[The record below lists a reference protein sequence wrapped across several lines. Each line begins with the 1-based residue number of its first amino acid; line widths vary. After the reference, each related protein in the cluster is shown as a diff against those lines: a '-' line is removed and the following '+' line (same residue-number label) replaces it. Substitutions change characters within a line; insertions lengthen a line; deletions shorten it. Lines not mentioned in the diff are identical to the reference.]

1 MSGVLA
7 PAGDFM
13 NIRPVVLAHEQR
25 LVVHPSLSTLLPG
38 GVQRGS
44 TLVVASSRPQGAT
57 SLALGLLAGISGAGG
72 WCAVVGLPSLGVV
85 AASQMGLQLD
95 RLALIPEPGGQWPV
109 VVGALIDSVDMILV
123 APPSR
128 ATPRDA
134 RRLAARARERG
145 AVLVAL
151 GSCWPDR
158 GDLHLSVGSV
168 EWTGLGLGV
177 GYLQGRRAEVA
188 VTGRGAAARER
199 RVWTLL
205 PPPSDHPNGGPE
217 EADRLMG
224 RTG

>member
-1 MSGVLA
+1 
-7 PAGDFM
+7 M

-25 LVVHPSLSTLLPG
+25 LVVHPSFSALLPG

-85 AASQMGLQLD
+85 AASQIGLQLD
-95 RLALIPEPGGQWPV
+95 RLALIPQPGGQWPV
-109 VVGALIDSVDMILV
+109 VVGALIDSVDMVLV
-123 APPSR
+123 APPNR
-128 ATPRDA
+128 VIPRDA

-168 EWTGLGLGV
+168 EWTGLGVGE
-177 GYLQGRRAEVA
+177 GYLQGRRAEVV

-199 RVWTLL
+199 RAWTLL
-205 PPPSDHPNGGPE
+205 PALPGPPTAPCKEP
-217 EADRLMG
+217 DRLMG